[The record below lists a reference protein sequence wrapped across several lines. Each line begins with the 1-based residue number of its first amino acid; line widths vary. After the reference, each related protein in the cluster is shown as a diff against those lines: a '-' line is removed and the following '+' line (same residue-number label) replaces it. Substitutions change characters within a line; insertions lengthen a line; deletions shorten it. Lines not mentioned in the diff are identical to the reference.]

1 MEKLDK
7 APEKY
12 LVKMKYKDTN
22 FNTRAKLGLAK
33 YDIDFV
39 LSRLNADSAI
49 KINHDLSIA
58 MLKEALNELQDCV
71 NALNEITKEW

>member
-7 APEKY
+7 AQEAYLAEK
-12 LVKMKYKDTN
+12 KYKDTN
-22 FNTRAKLGLAK
+22 INARAKLGLAK

-49 KINHDLSIA
+49 EVDHKLSA
-58 MLKEALNELQDCV
+58 TVLKEALSQLQDCV
-71 NALNEITKEW
+71 NALNEITKE

>member
-7 APEKY
+7 AQEAYLAEK
-12 LVKMKYKDTN
+12 KYKDTN
-22 FNTRAKLGLAK
+22 INARAKLGLAK

-49 KINHDLSIA
+49 EVDHKLSA
-58 MLKEALNELQDCV
+58 TVLKEALSQLQDCV

>member
-7 APEKY
+7 AQEAYLAEK
-12 LVKMKYKDTN
+12 KYKDTN
-22 FNTRAKLGLAK
+22 INARAKLGLAK

-49 KINHDLSIA
+49 EVDHKLSA
-58 MLKEALNELQDCV
+58 TVLKEALSQLQDCV
-71 NALNEITKEW
+71 NALNEITKEL

>member
-7 APEKY
+7 AQEAYLAEK
-12 LVKMKYKDTN
+12 KYKDTN
-22 FNTRAKLGLAK
+22 FNARAKLGLAK

-49 KINHDLSIA
+49 EVDHKLSA
-58 MLKEALNELQDCV
+58 TVLKEALSQLQDCV
-71 NALNEITKEW
+71 EIINEL